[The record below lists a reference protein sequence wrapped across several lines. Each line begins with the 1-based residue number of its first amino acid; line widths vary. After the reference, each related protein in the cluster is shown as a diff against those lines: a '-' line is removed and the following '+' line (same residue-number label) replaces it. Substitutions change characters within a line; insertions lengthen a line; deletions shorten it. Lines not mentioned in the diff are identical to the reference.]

1 MVSRTPWKFHLFLSH
16 IVVERVAV
24 DHVDLHSTPP
34 HEKKAERVNDKGF
47 KLGMGD
53 TMSAAQMEGI
63 GGQRTHISA

>member
-1 MVSRTPWKFHLFLSH
+1 MVNIQPMWITEN
-16 IVVERVAV
+16 VVERVAV